1 MLQTDVIF
9 LNHYWADS
17 ADLEIAESLQI
28 TIRKVDMNS
37 SWLKWMSR
45 PFPLKLKE
53 WNGSLYLQL
62 CRIWAWQFS
71 YLTLY
76 CFGDIG
82 KRKIFYQSCCI
93 ILHPK
98 LGLQSSSS
106 CLSMLWGGQNVCII
120 FMRSYRHSVCC
131 TEFIKEWTRLDRK
144 KEIKFKIFWKIC
156 YFYYVPDV
164 LEQS

>member
-1 MLQTDVIF
+1 MVHGTMPWHGTSKTLSMLQTDVIF
-9 LNHYWADS
+9 LNHYWADP

-106 CLSMLWGGQNVCII
+106 CLSMLWGGQNVCMYY
-120 FMRSYRHSVCC
+120 FHEELLVFSMLYWVYQRVN
-131 TEFIKEWTRLDRK
+131 WTR
-144 KEIKFKIFWKIC
+144 W
-156 YFYYVPDV
+156 
-164 LEQS
+164 

>member
-1 MLQTDVIF
+1 MPWHGTSKTLSMIQTDVIF
-9 LNHYWADS
+9 LNHYWADP

-93 ILHPK
+93 ILHTSRAW
-98 LGLQSSSS
+98 LAIMIIMFFYALRRTECLYYFHEELQAF
-106 CLSMLWGGQNVCII
+106 SMLYWVYQRVN
-120 FMRSYRHSVCC
+120 
-131 TEFIKEWTRLDRK
+131 WTR
-144 KEIKFKIFWKIC
+144 
-156 YFYYVPDV
+156 
-164 LEQS
+164 S

>member
-1 MLQTDVIF
+1 MIVHSSNIPWHGTSKTLSMLQTDVIF

-106 CLSMLWGGQNVCII
+106 CLSMLWGGQNVCMYY
-120 FMRSYRHSVCC
+120 FHEELLVFSMLYWVYQRVN
-131 TEFIKEWTRLDRK
+131 WTR
-144 KEIKFKIFWKIC
+144 W
-156 YFYYVPDV
+156 
-164 LEQS
+164 